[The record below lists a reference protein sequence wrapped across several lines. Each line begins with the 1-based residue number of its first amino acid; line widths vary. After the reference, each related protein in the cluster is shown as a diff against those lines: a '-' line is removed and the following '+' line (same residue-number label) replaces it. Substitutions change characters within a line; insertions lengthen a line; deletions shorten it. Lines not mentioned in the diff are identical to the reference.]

1 MTGKAWKSKYR
12 AQPVVIDGVRF
23 ASKKEGA
30 RYLELKLLE
39 KSGAIKNL
47 ELQPRYDLI
56 VNAVNCGFYKADFRY
71 FQNGKRIVEDVKGVR
86 TSTYILKSKLLR
98 ALYNVEILET

>member
-1 MTGKAWKSKYR
+1 MAQPWKSKYK
-12 AQPVVIDGVRF
+12 AQPVVIDGLRF

-30 RYLELKLLE
+30 RYLELRLLE
-39 KSGAIKNL
+39 KAGHIQNL
-47 ELQPRYDLI
+47 ELQPRYDLT
-56 VNAVNCGFYKADFRY
+56 VNNVNCGYYKADFRY

-86 TSTYILKSKLLR
+86 TPVYALKCKLVK

>member
-1 MTGKAWKSKYR
+1 VAQPWKSKYK

-30 RYLELKLLE
+30 RYLQLKLLE
-39 KSGAIKNL
+39 KSGHIKNL
-47 ELQPRYDLI
+47 ELQPRYDFI
-56 VNAVNCGFYKADFRY
+56 INGVNCGYYKADFRY
-71 FQNGKRIVEDVKGVR
+71 FKDQKRIVEDVKGVR
-86 TSTYILKSKLLR
+86 TPVYALKCKLVK

>member
-1 MTGKAWKSKYR
+1 MKKGWKSKYF
-12 AQPVVIDGVRF
+12 AQPITIDGLRF
-23 ASKKEGA
+23 ASKKEGT

-39 KSGAIKNL
+39 KAGHIKSL

-56 VNAVNCGFYKADFRY
+56 VNGVNCGFYKADFRY
-71 FQNGKRIVEDVKGVR
+71 FKDQKRIVEDVKGVR
-86 TSTYILKSKLLR
+86 TPIYALKCKLVK